1 MDIDDPDSISLD
13 TFFTWKVE
21 SLKCFLDKRG
31 LHKDGTKAE
40 LAALCF
46 AAVRMNVPVR
56 PSNEEALIIKKKE
69 YNDLLSIEGTVI
81 PDPLKLSTGWH
92 GEADGV
98 KLWPPVYISDV
109 SNYFFA
115 SKDTLSSSKYLNEYK
130 IGKAYEYFSSDW
142 LKEVYYHP
150 VSTASKY
157 CLLRDSCTPS
167 MRVADQQHT
176 VWSCIEKKHRKDHV
190 FLLFLYCW
198 VRYNMCLIL

>member
-46 AAVRMNVPVR
+46 TAVRMKVPVR
-56 PSNEEALIIKKKE
+56 PSNEEALTIKKKE

-98 KLWPPVYISDV
+98 KLWPPFYISDV
-109 SNYFFA
+109 FNYFLA
-115 SKDTLSSSKYLNEYK
+115 SYDTLSSSKYLNEYK

-157 CLLRDSCTPS
+157 CLLRASCTPS

-176 VWSCIEKKHRKDHV
+176 VWSCIEKNTGKIMCS
-190 FLLFLYCW
+190 YCS
-198 VRYNMCLIL
+198 CTAG